1 MIVML
6 VCTGTRKVRYSDRDM
21 MPYTAAV
28 MTELLRVTLVASL
41 TIEHQAMHDVI
52 VCGVKIPKGNSFLAC
67 SLINTGWITVISGNV
82 LHIV

>member
-1 MIVML
+1 ML
-6 VCTGTRKVRYSDRDM
+6 VCIGTRKVRYSDRDE

-52 VCGVKIPKGNSFLAC
+52 VCGVKIPKGNSILTC
-67 SLINTGWITVISGNV
+67 
-82 LHIV
+82 